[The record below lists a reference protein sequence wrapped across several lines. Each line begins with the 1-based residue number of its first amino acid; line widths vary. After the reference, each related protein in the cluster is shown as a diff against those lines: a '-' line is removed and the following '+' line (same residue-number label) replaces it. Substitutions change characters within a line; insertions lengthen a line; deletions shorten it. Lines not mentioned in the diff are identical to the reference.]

1 MMGKSPEEASPIFSK
16 GKEMLQAM
24 ARETGKAYPFE

>member
-1 MMGKSPEEASPIFSK
+1 MVKKSPEEASPIFSK

-24 ARETGKAYPFE
+24 GRETGKVYPFE

>member
-1 MMGKSPEEASPIFSK
+1 MVQKSPEEASPIFPS

-24 ARETGKAYPFE
+24 GKETGKVYPFE

>member
-1 MMGKSPEEASPIFSK
+1 MVHKSPQEASAIFSR

-24 ARETGKAYPFE
+24 GRETGKIYPFE